1 MTSQHAGQQVLE
13 GLIVADDLTGAAD
26 SAVAFASAGLSTRVL
41 FAGSGD
47 GLGPTGRP
55 HELDQAT
62 DRNGPRVL
70 ALDTDSRRLDP
81 HAAGRAVA
89 ATVAGA
95 PAARFL
101 MKKIDSTL
109 RGNIGAEVRALMEGL
124 GCRLAICAPAFPGA
138 DRVTREGV
146 QWASGRAVGEL
157 ASSFPG
163 VPTAHIGLGAV
174 RAGRGA
180 ALLEQ
185 AAADHAGV
193 VLVDAETDED
203 LGEIVSFGSTRN
215 DVLWVGSGGLGAALA
230 RATATSANLTS
241 AYDRRLHIEGPALV
255 VVGSATTTAAAQADR
270 VVATGAVEVT
280 VPAGAL
286 ITGEAAHGT
295 WTREA
300 AAGLAR
306 GLDVVVRIG
315 EGNAIVPGHGRAIVD
330 ALADAFVPT
339 LREVPPAVLVATGG
353 ETALSFGLALGA
365 HGLEVAAEL
374 EPGVVYSRLAGGAG
388 LPVVTKAGAFGDA
401 GTLARALE
409 RLRQPIDQPEG
420 LR

>member
-1 MTSQHAGQQVLE
+1 MTCRHSGSQTLD

-26 SAVAFASAGLSTRVL
+26 SAVAFASAGLNTRVL
-41 FAGSGD
+41 FAGS
-47 GLGPTGRP
+47 R
-55 HELDQAT
+55 
-62 DRNGPRVL
+62 DRQNGPGVL
-70 ALDTDSRRLDP
+70 SLDTDSRRLDP
-81 HAAGRAVA
+81 HAARRAVA

-95 PAARFL
+95 PAARFR

-109 RGNIGAEVRALMEGL
+109 RGNIGAEVRALMDAL

-138 DRVTREGV
+138 HRMTRDGI
-146 QWASGRAVGEL
+146 QWASGRVVGDL
-157 ASSFPG
+157 ASTFDG
-163 VPTAHIGLGAV
+163 IPTTHIGLAAV
-174 RAGRGA
+174 RAGQGR

-185 AAADHAGV
+185 AAAGDPGV
-193 VLVDAETDED
+193 VLVDAETDAD
-203 LGEIVSFGSTRN
+203 LREIVSFGSTRA

-230 RATATSANLTS
+230 AATAAAANGGSATNPVAHLN
-241 AYDRRLHIEGPALV
+241 GPALV
-255 VVGSATTTAAAQADR
+255 VVGSATSTAAAQADR

-280 VPAGAL
+280 VPARAL
-286 ITGEAAHGT
+286 VTGDAAQSA
-295 WTREA
+295 WTRRA

-306 GLDVVVRIG
+306 GVDVVLRIG
-315 EGNAIVPGHGRAIVD
+315 EGETIVRGRGRAIVA
-330 ALADAFVPT
+330 ALADTFKPT
-339 LREVPPAVLVATGG
+339 LQEAPPAVLVATGG

-374 EPGVVYSRLAGGAG
+374 EPGVVYSRLAGGVG

-401 GTLARALE
+401 GTLVRALE